1 MSGAPPPGERHTTC
15 VPASNQLEVR
25 VDAQAV
31 ARLRGVIARLSR
43 RMNPSATHEGLTPSQ
58 ASALGLIDWRGELS
72 LTELA
77 EIEGLNPTMVS
88 RIVGRLDE
96 LQLIRRKQNPQD
108 LRAALVEITPA
119 GTAAIQ
125 RVREERGHVVSDCL
139 DRLTVE
145 HRSAIIAALPA
156 LESLADELRSA
167 GGRA

>member
-1 MSGAPPPGERHTTC
+1 MSGATPPCDGDTTC
-15 VPASNQLEVR
+15 VPASNQMEVR

-31 ARLRGVIARLSR
+31 ARLRGVIVRLSR

-108 LRAALVEITPA
+108 LRAALVEITPT
-119 GTAAIQ
+119 GTSVIQ

-139 DRLTVE
+139 DRLTAD
-145 HRSAIIAALPA
+145 HRRAIIEALPA
-156 LESLADELRSA
+156 LESLADELKAASSRS
-167 GGRA
+167 